1 MKQQERAELTALAR
15 QYADG
20 LERLSGEG
28 VRGVDNSTN
37 LIVSIELLRQLA
49 TVLEEATCLDEKEKS
64 S

>member
-1 MKQQERAELTALAR
+1 MKQQERVELVALAR
-15 QYADG
+15 QYAGG

-49 TVLEEATCLDEKEKS
+49 TVLEEAVCLDEQG
-64 S
+64 

>member
-1 MKQQERAELTALAR
+1 MNQAERIELTALAR
-15 QYADG
+15 RYADG

-28 VRGVDNSTN
+28 VRGVDHSTN

-49 TVLEEATCLDEKEKS
+49 TVLEEASCLDEQERS